1 MEMVDKFDYPVVAER
16 AFVVN
21 GCNECPIA
29 AAVVA
34 VSGDVF
40 SCHDTATRP
49 SVCEKAGWK
58 RAVFC

>member
-1 MEMVDKFDYPVVAER
+1 MSMKMVDKFDYLVVTQR

-21 GCNECPIA
+21 GCNRRRIA
-29 AAVVA
+29 AAVVG

-49 SVCEKAGWK
+49 SMCENAGRK
-58 RAVFC
+58 R